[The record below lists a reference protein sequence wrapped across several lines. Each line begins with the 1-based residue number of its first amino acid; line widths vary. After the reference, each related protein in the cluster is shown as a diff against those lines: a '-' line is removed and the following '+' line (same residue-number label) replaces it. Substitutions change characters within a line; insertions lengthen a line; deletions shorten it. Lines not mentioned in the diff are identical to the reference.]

1 MIAKHPSVV
10 RLVRCSLF
18 VLALAAAT
26 PAVAQQRARPAP
38 PVDLSGM
45 WLVQDP
51 GSGSWTNWFMNAAT
65 VGKPALRPEVVAE
78 NDRLNALEEKGAV
91 VNTARRRLDCPS
103 GSIAMMMASS
113 SPLNIVQGSIEL
125 LMGAEAGR
133 GRVIALDGRPLPD
146 LKNPNFVP
154 TGAGYSVGHWEGN
167 ELVVDTIGFSTD
179 VCDSRRP
186 SGGLTPGQG
195 RVRSTTKL
203 RERYRLTGDTL
214 SVTFTWDDPTVFLKP
229 YTYTYNYTKLPDAEP
244 FEGNEGP

>member
-1 MIAKHPSVV
+1 MKTQRL
-10 RLVRCSLF
+10 RLVACALLTAALGAPM
-18 VLALAAAT
+18 LAEG
-26 PAVAQQRARPAP
+26 QQPRRPA

-51 GSGSWTNWFMNAAT
+51 GSGSWTNWFMYAVT
-65 VGKPALRPEVVAE
+65 VGKPALRPEVIAE
-78 NDRLNALEEKGAV
+78 NDRLNALEAKGAV
-91 VNTARRRLDCPS
+91 TNTMRRRLDCPT

-146 LKNPNFVP
+146 VKSPTFVP
-154 TGAGYSVGHWEGN
+154 TGAGYSVGRWDGN
-167 ELVVDTIGFSTD
+167 ELVVETVGFATD

-195 RVRSTTKL
+195 RVRSTTRL
-203 RERYRLTGDTL
+203 RERYRLDGDTL
-214 SVTFTWDDPTVFLKP
+214 NVTFTWEDPTVFVKP
-229 YTYTYNYTKLPDAEP
+229 YTYTYSYQRLPDAEA
-244 FEGNEGP
+244 FENEGQG